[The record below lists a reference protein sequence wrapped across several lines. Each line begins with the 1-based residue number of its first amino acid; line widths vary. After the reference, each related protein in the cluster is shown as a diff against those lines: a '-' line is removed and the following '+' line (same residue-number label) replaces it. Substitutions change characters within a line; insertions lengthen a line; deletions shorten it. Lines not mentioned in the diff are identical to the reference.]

1 MMQHMADE
9 QMVRN
14 AFGDDYD
21 ELAEPPNT
29 TGDREHPLWNA
40 VVKAIREVY
49 DPEIPVNIVELGL
62 IYDLRVL
69 EDRRVFIDMTLTAP
83 NCPVAEE
90 IPVQVA
96 DKVRSVDGVVDATVN
111 LVWSP
116 PWTQDR
122 MSDEAKL
129 QLNMF

>member
-1 MMQHMADE
+1 MSDTPTGFDLHTQE
-9 QMVRN
+9 PLPEKSS
-14 AFGDDYD
+14 GDLEDQVLD
-21 ELAEPPNT
+21 ALRT
-29 TGDREHPLWNA
+29 
-40 VVKAIREVY
+40 VY

-96 DKVRSVDGVVDATVN
+96 DKVRSVEGVADATVN